1 MFVNKQKLVEA
12 VGARALA
19 EETWVVERGRM
30 QSRSARRRVTRRLSI
45 ASAAAASDFASVC
58 IRKIRSD
65 AKVPFPMC
73 RKSRF
78 QHGELVYFARRLPAM
93 GLRRHRNIIPHR
105 CVLKIYESRL
115 LLKHNHIHTHRVWL
129 RGGGEY
135 TPWCT
140 SVAN

>member
-1 MFVNKQKLVEA
+1 
-12 VGARALA
+12 VGARRSGLERCGAKPHA
-19 EETWVVERGRM
+19 EPGRAARH
-30 QSRSARRRVTRRLSI
+30 SAPLYRLRRSSFGFCQRVY
-45 ASAAAASDFASVC
+45 

-105 CVLKIYESRL
+105 GVLKIYESRL
-115 LLKHNHIHTHRVWL
+115 LLKHVHIHIVTECGC
-129 RGGGEY
+129 GGGEY